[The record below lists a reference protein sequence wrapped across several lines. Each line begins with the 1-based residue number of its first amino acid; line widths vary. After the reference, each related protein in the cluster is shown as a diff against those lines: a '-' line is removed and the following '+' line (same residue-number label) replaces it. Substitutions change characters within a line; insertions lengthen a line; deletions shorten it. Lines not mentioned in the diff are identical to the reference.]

1 MVQYVGP
8 RRGRRVIAAPQPAT
22 AGWSR
27 RRTEQAY
34 AGLFPAAPEPAM
46 ATPAAPR
53 PWPRLWNRCS
63 RGSADT
69 CTLRVGQKV
78 GQQLMIGGAPVVWIT
93 EIYLPPSLLLRPVCA
108 RSSRAHGRS
117 AWVPAWG
124 VSLSRKTLLGWKPLR
139 PAPRC
144 ALLLMVMN
152 IQPPLSSTRT
162 RRLAAPLT
170 TVQWA
175 STAIIAAEPGAAR
188 CSRRRASTRPCRDRT
203 LPVEWSPEHQ
213 IGLSVYRQPFATDA
227 Q

>member
-1 MVQYVGP
+1 MVSTSNRTGIRWPVSRRARTCNGDARRASAVAEAMEPLQQQL
-8 RRGRRVIAAPQPAT
+8 RGRA
-22 AGWSR
+22 
-27 RRTEQAY
+27 
-34 AGLFPAAPEPAM
+34 
-46 ATPAAPR
+46 
-53 PWPRLWNRCS
+53 
-63 RGSADT
+63 
-69 CTLRVGQKV
+69 TLRVGQKPE
-78 GQQLMIGGAPVVWIT
+78 QQLMIGGAPVGWIT
-93 EIYLPPSLLLRPVCA
+93 KIYLPPSLLLRPMCA

-124 VSLSRKTLLGWKPLR
+124 TSLSRKTLLGWKPLR
-139 PAPRC
+139 LAPRC

-188 CSRRRASTRPCRDRT
+188 CSRRRASTRRGRDRT

-213 IGLSVYRQPFATDA
+213 IGVSVYRQPFATNA